1 MLLSPGGVDNAET
14 KAFVAASM
22 DSSPRKPPRP
32 SDRRP
37 PKPSDRGSKSEKPA
51 LYKDRRAHRIELR
64 QKISAY
70 KEEINELKA
79 IETTDEVK
87 KAEIRESISALHI
100 KLKEC
105 TIEKEAIENFN
116 HTQFLNN
123 LDASAKGKDR
133 FTDEGTGNTRFFEH
147 LQGSTASKDE
157 ESKSEPGDPCLQVN
171 QADDTSPS
179 KSRTNPTKETE
190 ASETSEKT
198 KNPPAPVQLP
208 PNTIV

>member
-1 MLLSPGGVDNAET
+1 
-14 KAFVAASM
+14 M
-22 DSSPRKPPRP
+22 DSSPRKPLRP
-32 SDRRP
+32 SDSRP
-37 PKPSDRGSKSEKPA
+37 PKPSDGSSKSEKPA
-51 LYKDRRAHRIELR
+51 LYKDRRAHRVALR

-87 KAEIRESISALHI
+87 KAEIKEAISELNI
-100 KLKEC
+100 KLKGC

-123 LDASAKGKDR
+123 LDASDKGKDR
-133 FTDEGTGNTRFFEH
+133 FSDESTGNTRFFKH
-147 LQGSTASKDE
+147 LEGSTASKIE
-157 ESKSEPGDPCLQVN
+157 ETDDKEAKPESGDPFLQVN

-179 KSRTNPTKETE
+179 KSTTNPTKETE
-190 ASETSEKT
+190 ASETSET